1 MAGLLQRKE
10 RRRVDLLLEPILRF
24 ARLESAASIVLL
36 LATVAALLAANS
48 PAGDTYESLLKHS
61 VGASHLSIH
70 GFVNDGLMAIF
81 FLLVGLEVKREFLNG
96 ELRSMRRALL
106 PVLAALGGVVTP
118 ALLYFALNVSGPGAR
133 GWGVPI
139 ATDVAFS
146 LAVLGAFRRI
156 PVGLKVF
163 LVALAIVDD
172 IAGVV
177 VIAVVY
183 TRHLRLEYLEIAA
196 ALFAVCLL
204 LNWGGAMR
212 MRFYVPVG
220 IALWWAMYMS
230 GVHPTTAGIL
240 FALGIPAGE
249 GESESAAERLEN
261 HLHPWVSFGIVPL
274 FALVNA
280 DISLR
285 GVNADALLHPIFLG
299 VLIGLLIGKPVGITL
314 FSWIAV
320 RLRIAELPNEVNWKQ
335 LHAVAWLGG
344 IGFTVSIF
352 IAGLAFDTEEQYTL
366 ARIAVLAASVFAAA
380 IGAWAIAVTRQRQNS
395 PAQSTDIV

>member
-1 MAGLLQRKE
+1 MARLMERSDRLRVQR
-10 RRRVDLLLEPILRF
+10 LIEPFLRF
-24 ARLESAASIVLL
+24 VELESAGSIILL
-36 LATVAALLAANS
+36 LATVAALLVANS
-48 PAGDTYESLLKHS
+48 SLGPAYESLLKY
-61 VGASHLSIH
+61 GAGNSHLTIH

-81 FLLVGLEVKREFLNG
+81 FLLVGLEVKREFLSG
-96 ELRSMRRALL
+96 ELQSLRRALL

-118 ALLYFALNVSGPGAR
+118 ALLYWLLNGAGPGAR

-156 PVGLKVF
+156 PVGLKIF

-183 TRHLRLEYLEIAA
+183 TRHLRPAFLGIAA

-204 LNWGGAMR
+204 LNWRGAKR
-212 MRFYVPVG
+212 LRFYVPAG
-220 IALWWAMYMS
+220 IALWWAMYCS
-230 GVHPTTAGIL
+230 GVHPTMAGIL
-240 FALGIPAGE
+240 FALAVPASE
-249 GESESAAERLEN
+249 GEESAAGRLERG
-261 HLHPWVSFGIVPL
+261 LHPWVSFGIVPL

-280 DISLR
+280 GISLR
-285 GVNADALLHPIFLG
+285 GVSGDTLQHPIFLG
-299 VLIGLLIGKPVGITL
+299 VLVGLLIGKPLGITL

-320 RLRIAELPNEVNWKQ
+320 HLRVADLPSGVNWKQ
-335 LHAVAWLGG
+335 LHAVSWLGG

-352 IAGLAFDTEEQYTL
+352 IAGLAFDLEEQYTL
-366 ARIAVLAASVFAAA
+366 SRIAVLIASVCSAG
-380 IGAWAIAVTRQRQNS
+380 IGAWALAATRQAQNRS
-395 PAQSTDIV
+395 ESTGSL